1 MKTSIGVQLKAKPLL
16 DSAHELQNSH
26 VLLKRK
32 VVINITL
39 LRTVQTITTNYP
51 QDTFTYTTVT

>member
-16 DSAHELQNSH
+16 DSVHVLQNSH

-32 VVINITL
+32 VIINITQ
-39 LRTVQTITTNYP
+39 LRTLQTITTNYP